1 MDSQAIGGS
10 QQYWFQQYTLAGSCT
25 LSLHTFTIFSK
36 FPWIPFYKLINKQ
49 FESSQQ

>member
-10 QQYWFQQYTLAGSCT
+10 QQYTLAGSCT

-49 FESSQQ
+49 FESSQH